1 MEYRKWRRST
11 WFKYGQKDQRESKN
25 TNIIKRYMLILLKK
39 LRKLHMV
46 DLCMN
51 EEATINFVHKCM

>member
-1 MEYRKWRRST
+1 
-11 WFKYGQKDQRESKN
+11 
-25 TNIIKRYMLILLKK
+25 MLILLKK

-51 EEATINFVHKCM
+51 EEAAINFVHKCM